1 MVVGPC
7 TTATGGPSKLAV
19 VVSGTEG
26 VPPTI
31 SKVAQLQQITTDN
44 NSIHLFNYS
53 WEIYATIINSSFH
66 LYTGCP
72 KIAMATYISTNCPL
86 WIRVSPPIVL
96 ITESLTG
103 TLIAST
109 IIHFD
114 L

>member
-53 WEIYATIINSSFH
+53 WEIYATIIIISSFH
-66 LYTGCP
+66 LHTTVFAAQSWENV
-72 KIAMATYISTNCPL
+72 K
-86 WIRVSPPIVL
+86 
-96 ITESLTG
+96 
-103 TLIAST
+103 
-109 IIHFD
+109 F
-114 L
+114 